1 MINDFGICWQLWNP
15 NTLWEVVPRVDL
27 CECYHCELIIDFAW
41 VQLLFIYLHAIGD
54 QGHFSFSCHIIEP
67 ILFKLISCAN
77 SLSLLWAL
85 KMICV
90 IPWTL
95 SIVKI
100 LTNLLWAW
108 ERKWLIVM
116 SWFKFGGIIVDTRE
130 HEKNCKFFSSIQFN
144 SKKKRKLMQASWE
157 LVSFVQ

>member
-1 MINDFGICWQLWNP
+1 MILAYVDNCGTQS
-15 NTLWEVVPRVDL
+15 TVWEVVPHSWFVWMLSLWTHNWLCLSSFAIHLLACYRWSRPSFFFMLHNWANPFQVDFL
-27 CECYHCELIIDFAW
+27 CKPFE
-41 VQLLFIYLHAIGD
+41 
-54 QGHFSFSCHIIEP
+54 S
-67 ILFKLISCAN
+67 
-77 SLSLLWAL
+77 SLSL
-85 KMICV
+85 